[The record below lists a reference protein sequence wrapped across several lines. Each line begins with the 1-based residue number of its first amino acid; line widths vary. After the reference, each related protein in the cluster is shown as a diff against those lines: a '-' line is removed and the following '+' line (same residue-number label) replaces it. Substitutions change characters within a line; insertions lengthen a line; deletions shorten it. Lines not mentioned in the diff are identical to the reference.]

1 MVALGG
7 AAVGYG
13 VMILAMTATPL
24 AMVAHHHAISDAAFV
39 IQWHVLGMFV
49 PSFFT
54 GSLIQ
59 RFGVLTIMLV
69 GILFLFGHV
78 VIALSG
84 SELLYFLSALVLLGV
99 GWNFSYVGGTT
110 LLTETYRPS
119 EKAKVQAINDFLIF
133 GVVVI
138 ASFSSGGLLEHFDWR
153 GVNLGAI
160 PFLAAAGVAIVL
172 LAMRRR
178 PMSLREA

>member
-1 MVALGG
+1 MRISDWSADVCSSDLEPARPLGAIIRQPAFLVALGG

-24 AMVAHHHAISDAAFV
+24 AMVAHHHHPVSDAAFV

-54 GSLIQ
+54 GVLIQ

-69 GILFLFGHV
+69 GAGLLLGHV

-84 SELLYFLSALVLLGV
+84 TALLHFLPALVLLGV
-99 GWNFSYVGGTT
+99 GWNFLFIGGTT
-110 LLTETYRPS
+110 LLTETYRPRA
-119 EKAKVQAINDFLIF
+119 KAKEIGRAHV
-133 GVVVI
+133 
-138 ASFSSGGLLEHFDWR
+138 
-153 GVNLGAI
+153 
-160 PFLAAAGVAIVL
+160 
-172 LAMRRR
+172 
-178 PMSLREA
+178 

>member
-1 MVALGG
+1 
-7 AAVGYG
+7 
-13 VMILAMTATPL
+13 
-24 AMVAHHHAISDAAFV
+24 
-39 IQWHVLGMFV
+39 
-49 PSFFT
+49 
-54 GSLIQ
+54 
-59 RFGVLTIMLV
+59 
-69 GILFLFGHV
+69 
-78 VIALSG
+78 
-84 SELLYFLSALVLLGV
+84 VLLGV

-138 ASFSSGGLLEHFDWR
+138 ASFLSGGLLEHFDWR

-160 PFLAAAGVAIVL
+160 PFLAAAGVSIVL

-178 PMSLREA
+178 PMSLRRA